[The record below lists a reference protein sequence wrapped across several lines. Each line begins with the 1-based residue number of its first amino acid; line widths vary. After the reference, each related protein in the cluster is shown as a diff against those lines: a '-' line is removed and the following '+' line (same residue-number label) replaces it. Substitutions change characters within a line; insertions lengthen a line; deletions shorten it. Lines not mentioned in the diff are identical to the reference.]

1 MSMLQQLWLILHTA
15 AVAIILPVSLL
26 LVNRLLIRYLD
37 DRGMYRVPP
46 FSWLPLLAGSALC
59 SAALNA
65 LDIVGR
71 LNPSQLWLSDFW
83 ALRFDELYDVWLR
96 PSDVLLAVIAGL
108 IEFYNELLY
117 EGWSVWLFQ
126 GSAVVAGVVALLA
139 WRSWQAIRGILLFF
153 WLSLAVMILMYISVI
168 LLAWV
173 IHWLNFWALVVLFL
187 FLYMYDKEGD
197 QQHGSPL

>member
-1 MSMLQQLWLILHTA
+1 
-15 AVAIILPVSLL
+15 
-26 LVNRLLIRYLD
+26 
-37 DRGMYRVPP
+37 
-46 FSWLPLLAGSALC
+46 
-59 SAALNA
+59 
-65 LDIVGR
+65 
-71 LNPSQLWLSDFW
+71 
-83 ALRFDELYDVWLR
+83 
-96 PSDVLLAVIAGL
+96 
-108 IEFYNELLY
+108 
-117 EGWSVWLFQ
+117 
-126 GSAVVAGVVALLA
+126 LLA